1 MTYCRNGIR
10 LACVNRGAKIL
21 SALLSERG
29 AQKRLAGE
37 LGIDQGY
44 LSKIASGERIP
55 GLDARRRL
63 KPLGIDLE
71 AWDEELLDL
80 APEPTAVA
88 RERGYRDGWVAHRY
102 RATFGRWPRKA
113 G

>member
-1 MTYCRNGIR
+1 M
-10 LACVNRGAKIL
+10 NRGAKIL

-80 APEPTAVA
+80 APEPTAHESGPHPAVTG
-88 RERGYRDGWVAHRY
+88 ETPTGTG
-102 RATFGRWPRKA
+102 T
-113 G
+113 